1 MTSFFDKMLAVFRRD
16 WLTAI
21 RYRSGFAVMA
31 AGTLVELGSFFYL
44 ARAIGPG
51 FRPNGI
57 DYFGF
62 LLVGTGLYTFLM
74 MSVNS
79 FLSTIQEA
87 QQTGTLEVLMTTP
100 TPPAV
105 LVFLSSVSALG
116 RNLAQFFLYMGVGLI
131 LFHAP
136 VRANLLGCVVIF
148 LFVMMVATALGIFA
162 AAIQVAIQRGS
173 AAVWLLGSALWFLT
187 GTIFPVSSLPRPL
200 QKIATL
206 VPITSLLDAMRRALL
221 EGASWHE
228 LSPYIITMS
237 MFASILLP
245 LSLLTLSWTLRRA
258 RISGTLS
265 FY

>member
-1 MTSFFDKMLAVFRRD
+1 MASFFDKMFAVFRRD

-79 FLSTIQEA
+79 FLSTVQEA

-105 LVFLSSVSALG
+105 LVFLSAVSALG
-116 RNLAQFFLYMGVGLI
+116 RNLAQFCLYMSVGLL
-131 LFHAP
+131 LFRAP
-136 VRANLLGCVVIF
+136 VRANLLGCCAIF
-148 LFVMMVATALGIFA
+148 FFVMIVATALGIFA
-162 AAIQVAIQRGS
+162 AAIQVAIQRGA

-187 GTIFPVSSLPRPL
+187 GTIFPVSSLPIPL
-200 QKIATL
+200 QKLAAM
-206 VPITSLLDAMRRALL
+206 VPITSLIDAMRQSLL
-221 EGASWHE
+221 EGVSWHA
-228 LSPYIITMS
+228 LSPYLITMS
-237 MFASILLP
+237 LFASILLP

-258 RISGTLS
+258 RILGTLS